1 MTSDRHERCTER
13 VAEASMGLR
22 ADIVVTVQGD
32 EPLLFPESID
42 LAATPLLDQSD
53 AVCVSLLSP
62 LESDADF
69 ENPNIVKA
77 VCSVH
82 GEVLLFSRAPVP
94 YFQKKGIPPVHRE
107 TGIRALRAD
116 FLRKYAALPETP
128 LERIESVDMLR
139 VLEHGH
145 KVLGVITSYATMGV
159 DHEEDLGIVERILAA
174 DETQQ
179 ALLKKTTLP

>member
-1 MTSDRHERCTER
+1 M
-13 VAEASMGLR
+13 
-22 ADIVVTVQGD
+22 
-32 EPLLFPESID
+32 
-42 LAATPLLDQSD
+42 
-53 AVCVSLLSP
+53 
-62 LESDADF
+62 
-69 ENPNIVKA
+69 
-77 VCSVH
+77 
-82 GEVLLFSRAPVP
+82 
-94 YFQKKGIPPVHRE
+94 HRE